1 MIKKILLTLSILC
14 SACFSEST
22 NLVGISKGWFMLA
35 DEQTIGRYTNEVNNL
50 EASRPSKNKLVIST
64 SGKLVSGSYFLN
76 LLDISPRIYLF
87 SQQQNTNSTLVVVA
101 MPPFPELEKANF
113 TSLDSYIFEL
123 NNTVEF
129 KARPIEK
136 EVFDR
141 LVNNLFIWKD
151 NNSPLQ
157 KPRSIYNEKTIQ
169 PTNGLIDYFILED
182 LYSFTTLHPGKRR
195 RDWLFPFRY
204 YEQKI
209 SLKEKKNTQP
219 SSQIEKKP

>member
-1 MIKKILLTLSILC
+1 MIKRTLLTIFLLC
-14 SACFSEST
+14 SVCFSEST
-22 NLVGISKGWFMLA
+22 NLVGVSKGWFLLT
-35 DEQTIGRYTNEVNNL
+35 DEQTIGRYTNEVNYL
-50 EASRPSKNKLVIST
+50 EASRPSKGKLVMST
-64 SGKLVSGSYFLN
+64 SGKVISGSYFLN

-87 SQQQNTNSTLVVVA
+87 SQQKNTNRTLVVVA
-101 MPPFPELEKANF
+101 MPPFPKLERANF

-123 NNTVEF
+123 KNTVEF

-136 EVFDR
+136 EIFDK
-141 LVNNLFIWKD
+141 LVNNLFIWK
-151 NNSPLQ
+151 NNNTPLQ
-157 KPRSIYNEKTIQ
+157 KPRSIHNEKTIQ

-182 LYSFTTLHPGKRR
+182 LYSFTTLHPEKRR

-209 SLKEKKNTQP
+209 SLKEKEKTQP